1 MAQRPVHF
9 WYEMAPPL
17 RYGIR
22 RASAMCSGNLFPV
35 RMLLRYGS
43 WMSSAAGSVS
53 WRWRRGCGALVRDWK
68 WTDFCSRPAM
78 RSISSWIAP
87 VVMRHSSL
95 LLMVLFDHAGAWKA
109 MPLGTHY

>member
-1 MAQRPVHF
+1 
-9 WYEMAPPL
+9 
-17 RYGIR
+17 
-22 RASAMCSGNLFPV
+22 
-35 RMLLRYGS
+35 
-43 WMSSAAGSVS
+43 
-53 WRWRRGCGALVRDWK
+53 
-68 WTDFCSRPAM
+68 M